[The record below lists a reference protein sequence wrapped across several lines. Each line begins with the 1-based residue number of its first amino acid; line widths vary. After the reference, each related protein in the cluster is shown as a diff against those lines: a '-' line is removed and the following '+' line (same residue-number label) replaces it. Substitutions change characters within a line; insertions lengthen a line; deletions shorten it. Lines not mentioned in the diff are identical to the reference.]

1 MLILPKGPFVPWLPI
16 SSSAHSAFCRSL
28 FPHRRRGHLRTRCDL
43 SPRQHGAAGC
53 WDPQQHCTLRAV
65 GPCCPFLLCCQ
76 LCEIPGLMQCR
87 QGKQAAPSV
96 SLWGLS
102 WWKSIRLNF
111 NSFSVSVHVPSKGHS
126 YLSINSALCC
136 KIGIQR
142 VGLNFFHPLL
152 LLCLCG
158 AYSWLSA
165 YPHLRAHKALMPH
178 P

>member
-1 MLILPKGPFVPWLPI
+1 MT
-16 SSSAHSAFCRSL
+16 R
-28 FPHRRRGHLRTRCDL
+28 PHVGTGT
-43 SPRQHGAAGC
+43 PGAATHSSTAPCVLWG
-53 WDPQQHCTLRAV
+53 RAA
-65 GPCCPFLLCCQ
+65 LLCCQ

-87 QGKQAAPSV
+87 QGRQAAPSV
-96 SLWGLS
+96 LLWGLS

-152 LLCLCG
+152 LLCLRG

-165 YPHLRAHKALMPH
+165 YPHLRS
-178 P
+178 